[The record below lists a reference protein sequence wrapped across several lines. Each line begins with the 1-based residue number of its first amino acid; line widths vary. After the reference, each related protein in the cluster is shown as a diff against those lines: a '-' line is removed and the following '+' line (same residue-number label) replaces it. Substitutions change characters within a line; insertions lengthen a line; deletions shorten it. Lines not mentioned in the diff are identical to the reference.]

1 MEIIKSID
9 DGIKFLKE
17 KNVRNAVE
25 SFGNAMA
32 QSGKNLEEEVRWV
45 GERGLELVL
54 NARIAL
60 FSATW
65 FYFSLHLGTKG
76 NEQLNYLSQAQ
87 GLLSFD
93 NLILK
98 PVVGR
103 VFKSLQEQGKT
114 PSRNLAVTMVAIGNG
129 TKELEKLI
137 KGSMEKFIGVPEP
150 KEEASKKVE
159 GENGDSQEPKE
170 EASEKI
176 EKKNGDSQ
184 RSKEDR

>member
-9 DGIKFLKE
+9 DGIKSLKE
-17 KNVRNAVE
+17 KNVRQAVE

-54 NARIAL
+54 NTRIGIFA
-60 FSATW
+60 ATW

-87 GLLSFD
+87 GLLSYD

-103 VFKSLQEQGKT
+103 VFKNLQEQGKI
-114 PSRNLAVTMVAIGNG
+114 PSRNLAVTMVAINSGM
-129 TKELEKLI
+129 KELEKLI
-137 KGSMEKFIGVPEP
+137 KGSIQKFISIPEP
-150 KEEASKKVE
+150 KDETL
-159 GENGDSQEPKE
+159 
-170 EASEKI
+170 
-176 EKKNGDSQ
+176 EKKDQQEKDVN
-184 RSKEDR
+184 